1 MTGDPLWVK
10 TKLAHWSSN
19 DRVHW
24 KRISTLYE
32 SSGEFAGQDPRAA
45 LWGPMFVYDNQSQVW
60 DLVYVAYRC
69 APNTKTEWRNN
80 YEGTIWLAVSK
91 VKGPTGIDGPY
102 ADADVIL
109 RPDAGSQPW
118 EGLQGTDSFF
128 PYQVG
133 KRWLGFYG
141 SANTEHLPLEHWRVG
156 LAEATRLAGPWKRC
170 TGINPVN
177 IEQRFAENPIVTRLD
192 NGSYIAVYDNDHPNA
207 IGSTWSADG
216 LHWMP
221 GRSLVVQPKGKGFWA
236 AEVRT
241 PLGLVAEGGGRFT
254 LFYTGYQGAGSD
266 LNPKH
271 PRFSPIV
278 LQREAPAAELSDE
291 IRPRPRRAHFLAAHR
306 RSSADFTVNKP
317 RNHRTFTIESPQFYR
332 ENALNHG
339 AFCGETTVESRI
351 SVECGAQ
358 ARTLRSARFARR
370 RGARRASRTLSNL
383 QTGLNARLEFCRH
396 GAAGRGPRCPVLP
409 PPGAFRSS
417 ICGPSTSRCATRF
430 WLR

>member
-1 MTGDPLWVK
+1 MTLRPFLLVCAITAAAFAQQPRPPAGAREQGLVLVEQYPSPVLTAKSPGAEGNKYGFEGGNVVKSRGTYHLVTTEMTGDPLWVK

-80 YEGTIWLAVSK
+80 YEGAIWLAVSK

-102 ADADVIL
+102 ADAGVIL

-156 LAEATRLAGPWKRC
+156 LAEATRLAGPWKRA
-170 TGINPVN
+170 GANPVN
-177 IEQRFAENPIVTRLD
+177 IEKRFAENPIVTRLD
-192 NGSYIAVYDNDHPNA
+192 DGSYIAVYDNDYPNA

-236 AEVRT
+236 DEVRT

-271 PRFSPIV
+271 PGFSPIGFV
-278 LQREAPAAELSDE
+278 SVKLQ
-291 IRPRPRRAHFLAAHR
+291 
-306 RSSADFTVNKP
+306 
-317 RNHRTFTIESPQFYR
+317 PQ
-332 ENALNHG
+332 N
-339 AFCGETTVESRI
+339 
-351 SVECGAQ
+351 
-358 ARTLRSARFARR
+358 
-370 RGARRASRTLSNL
+370 
-383 QTGLNARLEFCRH
+383 
-396 GAAGRGPRCPVLP
+396 
-409 PPGAFRSS
+409 
-417 ICGPSTSRCATRF
+417 
-430 WLR
+430 